1 MDETSASGTRE
12 SHYPTCSSPPPPFL
26 CLSLLCRRASGWV
39 EWVVVTFR
47 TLPQRVESAR
57 ASHASSRVNRLCL
70 ISRSL
75 IPTCAA
81 RVTDWSALDAC
92 KSCPCAQGK
101 LSKGDRIAVTDHS
114 QVAYE
119 PFRKD
124 FYVEAREVAAMSDT
138 DVNALRRELEGI
150 KIRGKDCPRPIRTWT
165 QAGLHARVL
174 EIVTQK
180 LGYSR
185 PMPIQAQ
192 ALPAIMKGR
201 DVIGI
206 AKTGSGKTMAFV
218 LPMLRHINDQP
229 PLRDGDGPV
238 ALIMAPTRELVQQI
252 SKDVR
257 RFTRVMKMDVVSVF
271 GGSGV
276 ANQISELRRGA

>member
-1 MDETSASGTRE
+1 M
-12 SHYPTCSSPPPPFL
+12 
-26 CLSLLCRRASGWV
+26 
-39 EWVVVTFR
+39 
-47 TLPQRVESAR
+47 
-57 ASHASSRVNRLCL
+57 
-70 ISRSL
+70 
-75 IPTCAA
+75 
-81 RVTDWSALDAC
+81 
-92 KSCPCAQGK
+92 
-101 LSKGDRIAVTDHS
+101 SKGDKIAVTDHS
-114 QVAYE
+114 QIEYE
-119 PFRKD
+119 AFRKD
-124 FYVEAREVAAMSDT
+124 FYTEAREITAMSDA
-138 DVNALRRELEGI
+138 DVKALRRELEGI
-150 KIRGKDCPRPIRTWT
+150 KIRGKDCPRPIRSWT
-165 QAGLHARVL
+165 QAGLHVHIL
-174 EIVTQK
+174 EMVINK

-192 ALPAIMKGR
+192 AIPAITKGR